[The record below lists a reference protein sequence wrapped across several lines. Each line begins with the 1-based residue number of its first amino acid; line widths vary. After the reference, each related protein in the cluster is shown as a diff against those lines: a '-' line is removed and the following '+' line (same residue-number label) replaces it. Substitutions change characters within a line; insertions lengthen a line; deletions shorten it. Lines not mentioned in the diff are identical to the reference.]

1 MWNPK
6 KPFENKIFTRR
17 NSAEFL
23 FKIVFLSHM
32 FRYDGAEWTDHK
44 GPRLPDTIFAGF
56 DPVKFESFWTYQVRV
71 HGCPSFW
78 KLLVS
83 GHWSRTLVLVCGSL
97 AYSSF
102 GSVKRNRWISSLID
116 RQITKTG
123 HITWFLF
130 SILFLRRSF
139 EVDFISRKGLIW
151 ITVRH
156 AVKLSDR
163 VSNKWQSE

>member
-1 MWNPK
+1 MPK
-6 KPFENKIFTRR
+6 FSRISFQK
-17 NSAEFL
+17 L
-23 FKIVFLSHM
+23 FFVSHM
-32 FRYDGAEWTDHK
+32 LRYDGAERTDHK

-56 DPVKFESFWTYQVRV
+56 DPVKSESSWTYQVQVLGR
-71 HGCPSFW
+71 PSFW
-78 KLLVS
+78 KLS
-83 GHWSRTLVLVCGSL
+83 GCWSRTLVLVCGSL
-97 AYSSF
+97 AYTLF
-102 GSVKRNRWISSLID
+102 GSVKRNRWISNLID

-139 EVDFISRKGLIW
+139 EVDFISRKGLIR